1 MSKHLSK
8 IVKGRNSK
16 SSHFAQIDINFIR
29 NKFQFLTSEIIN
41 NVLLV
46 SEAKLDDSF
55 PTVQFFL
62 DGFSKPY
69 RLDHCSNGVGILLYL
84 KDDISSRLLTD
95 HRLPDNVESLFT
107 EINTRNKK

>member
-1 MSKHLSK
+1 MSKNQSK

-16 SSHFAQIDINFIR
+16 SSHFAQIDINSIR
-29 NKFQFLTSEIIN
+29 NKFQFLASEIRN

-46 SEAKLDDSF
+46 SDAKLDDSF
-55 PTVQFFL
+55 PTAQFFL
-62 DGFSKPY
+62 DGFLKPY

-95 HRLPDNVESLFT
+95 HRLPDNAESLFT